1 MADLVGF
8 DGPTAKK
15 QANGDIHIAKSV
27 CVASLEKYTIEG
39 CEDILDAFKVESDKS
54 LLSLNIVTAKL
65 EVWIKNIK
73 LFDSIPDPVEEG
85 EDDYQIDD
93 EEF

>member
-1 MADLVGF
+1 LHH
-8 DGPTAKK
+8 
-15 QANGDIHIAKSV
+15 AN
-27 CVASLEKYTIEG
+27 T
-39 CEDILDAFKVESDKS
+39 
-54 LLSLNIVTAKL
+54 KL

-85 EDDYQIDD
+85 EDEYQIDD